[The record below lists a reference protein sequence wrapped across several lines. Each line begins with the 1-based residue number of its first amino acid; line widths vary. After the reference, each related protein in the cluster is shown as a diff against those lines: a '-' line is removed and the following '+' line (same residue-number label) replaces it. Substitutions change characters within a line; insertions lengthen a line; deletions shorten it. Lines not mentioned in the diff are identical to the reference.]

1 MSVLRTVA
9 TAIVCLALGVAL
21 WAPVAVGSDQAF
33 PRTAVAVLAA
43 ETRFETNASVLTPDG
58 QDALFRLLDK
68 LNQFEQILSIRVVGH
83 TDDVGAAEYNRRLSA
98 QRALTISRFVEK
110 NLPTVQIVAV
120 GAGEASP
127 IASNRTAA
135 GRFRNRRVELHVVAT
150 AVRPVD

>member
-98 QRALTISRFVEK
+98 QRALTISR
-110 NLPTVQIVAV
+110 
-120 GAGEASP
+120 EASP